1 MIAVLRL
8 LYRLAHPGQARR
20 VYALDHAHRDRDGQ
34 RVPLAEFPSWSSDP
48 NWNNPGI
55 RSGI

>member
-1 MIAVLRL
+1 MLRL